1 MSFGLFGVHNFDIKG
16 SLFDGSPATANNALA
31 NKQYVLDAVAAG
43 GGEWFASVLTQQDA
57 PPSTPSTGD
66 RYLVGASGSGAWASL
81 SNNIVEWNGSA
92 WDSTSPDTGAPTAGA
107 HVFIEGGS
115 SNPGNTMIYRTSPSA
130 GWVVAANAT
139 GALLKSNNLS
149 DLDSASSARSN
160 LGLGSLATQSS
171 VDLGSDVSGT
181 LPISSG
187 GTGSSSAPMVGLIT
201 AADASAARTVI
212 GAGTIATQ
220 DSDAVS
226 ITGGSITGITDLA
239 VADGGTGAS
248 DAVGARSNLG
258 AQAQN
263 ELLDDIAG
271 LTIADGTFLV
281 GDANGD
287 IVAESGATARTSL
300 GLGTAAVEDTG
311 VAAGDIIKLDDAL
324 DQNEVLGRVS
334 IPVLVFSG
342 NTNFNY
348 LYTGASWS
356 ATGTYGTVSG
366 AILSIDSSSNSWKVS
381 VTSGYTSYLASG
393 DTVSASGYSFSYS
406 STSNSVENKGL
417 DAGDLESIIGPAGTA
432 SSSTSV
438 NSSNKGV
445 AAFDSA
451 FFTASS
457 GFISLDTGIAAG
469 DLTKLVGALSSDDLV
484 KAVSWTAVSTGYA
497 ISSNAIDTSARTIK
511 TQTNVSGV
519 VAGQVFDGGGYQFE
533 IQSISSDG
541 AGTPTY
547 TITVADPSS
556 NLQFLYNGVSFSIA
570 GGDGFVSAGAYGNAA
585 NQTLATGVGSSAQG
599 KMLKVSASASLA
611 ADSLLAINSAGEIIA
626 GTAGEQGTVTSISLA
641 DDDGDTTTAITTSG
655 SIAVVGDGTILTTN
669 VNGSNQLEIAVA
681 TASTTAEGV
690 AKKASSTTV
699 SGDNVFVGFD
709 SAVSSSSF
717 DSGLMPLINADGEIT
732 FSSGT
737 GFYKNAGS
745 TGSFVTPTGYDLD
758 GPLVKSSTGLLN
770 GTDSLPSAISSLEG
784 AYIYDLGSISSDV
797 SLNLPTSIAAAERGA
812 TVTFKVQGLASGYK
826 IRINGGTVTGGGRM
840 TIDGAD
846 YVDLDQARQ
855 SVTLH
860 LSAVMVSDSESSDA
874 LCWSIL

>member
-16 SLFDGSPATANNALA
+16 SLFDGSPATASNALA

-66 RYLVGASGSGAWASL
+66 RYLVGASGSGAWSSL

-115 SNPGNTMIYRTSPSA
+115 SNAGNTMIYRTSPSA

-139 GALLKSNNLS
+139 GALLKTNNLS
-149 DLDSASSARSN
+149 DLDSASSARTN

-181 LPISSG
+181 LPIASG

-248 DAVGARSNLG
+248 DAATARTNLG

-263 ELLDDIAG
+263 ALLDDIAG

-311 VAAGDIIKLDDAL
+311 VAAGDIVKLDDAL
-324 DQNEVLGRVS
+324 GQNEVLGRVS
-334 IPVLVFSG
+334 IPVLVFSS

-348 LYTGASWS
+348 LYTGASFS
-356 ATGTYGTVSG
+356 ATGSYGSVAGT
-366 AILSIDSSSNSWKVS
+366 ILSLDSASNSWKVS
-381 VTSGYTSYLASG
+381 VTSGYISNLAAS
-393 DTVSASGYSFSYS
+393 DTVSASGYNFTYS
-406 STSNSVENKGL
+406 SSSSSVENKGL
-417 DAGDLESIIGPAGTA
+417 AAADLEDIIGNAGTTG
-432 SSSTSV
+432 SSSNVQSY
-438 NSSNKGV
+438 SKGV
-445 AAFDSA
+445 AAFDSN
-451 FFTASS
+451 FFSATN
-457 GFISLDTGIAAG
+457 GWISLSTGISAG
-469 DLTKLVGALSSDDLV
+469 SVAKFVGALASGDLA
-484 KAVSWTAVSTGYA
+484 KAVSWTAVSSGQF
-497 ISSNAIDTSARTIK
+497 ISSNAIDPSADTVK
-511 TQTNVSGV
+511 TQTDVSGI
-519 VAGQVFDGGGYQFE
+519 VAGQNLNSSGYDFT
-533 IQSISSDG
+533 IVSVSSDG
-541 AGTPTY
+541 QSTPTY
-547 TITVADPSS
+547 TITVSDPSN
-556 NLQFLYNGVSFSIA
+556 NLQYLYNSGSFSIA

-611 ADSLLAINSAGEIIA
+611 ADSLLAINSSGEIIA
-626 GTAGEQGTVTSISLA
+626 GSAGQQGTVTSISLA
-641 DDDGDTTTAITTSG
+641 DDDGDTTTAVTTSG

-690 AKKASSTTV
+690 AKKASSSTV

-717 DSGLMPLINADGEIT
+717 DAGLMPLINADGEIT

-770 GTDSLPSAISSLEG
+770 GTDSLPSSISSLEG

-797 SLNLPTSIAAAERGA
+797 SLNLPTSITAAERGA

-826 IRINGGTVTGGGRM
+826 IRINGGTVGGGGRM

-860 LSAVMVSDSESSDA
+860 LSAVMVGDSESSDA